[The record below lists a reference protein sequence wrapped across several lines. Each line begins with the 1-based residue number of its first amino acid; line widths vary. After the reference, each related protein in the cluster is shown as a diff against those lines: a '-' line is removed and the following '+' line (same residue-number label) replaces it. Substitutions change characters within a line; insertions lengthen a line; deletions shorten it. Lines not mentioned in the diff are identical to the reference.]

1 VKLAKTRA
9 DSTNSWT
16 VKVEELDKETFD
28 LTVKNPNKQV
38 ETVQRSPKAI
48 AEEMAKIDKENAA
61 LLADI
66 LKVLGK

>member
-1 VKLAKTRA
+1 MHP
-9 DSTNSWT
+9 DSANSWT
-16 VKVEELDKETFD
+16 VNVADLDPETFD

-38 ETVQRSPKAI
+38 ETVQRSPQTI
-48 AEEMAKIDKENAA
+48 AQEMAAIDKENAA